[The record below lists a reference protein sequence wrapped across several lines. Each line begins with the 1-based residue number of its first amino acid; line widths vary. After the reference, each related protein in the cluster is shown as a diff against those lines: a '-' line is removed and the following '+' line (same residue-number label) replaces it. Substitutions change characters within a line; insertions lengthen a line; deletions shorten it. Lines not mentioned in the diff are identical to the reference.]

1 MRRRRRTIQRR
12 LFEPQS
18 PTIPTTKEHREELVE
33 LLGALVQE
41 VMKKRDALQ
50 TGGDHDA
57 DHA

>member
-1 MRRRRRTIQRR
+1 MRRQRRTIQRR

-18 PTIPTTKEHREELVE
+18 PTAPTTKEQREELVE
-33 LLGALVQE
+33 LLSALVLD
-41 VMKKRDALQ
+41 VMTKRDALQ